1 MIRKIDHIA
10 IAVRDIDEAAEF
22 FAETLGLTLGGIEEV
37 AEQKTKVAF
46 IQIGEVRIE
55 LVQPMVPDSPVGKFI
70 DKRGEGIHHIA
81 LSTDAV
87 EDDLKALAD
96 KGVRL
101 IDKKPK
107 TGAHGAK
114 IAFLHP
120 KSSHGVLTELCE
132 RPSQQS

>member
-10 IAVRDIDEAAEF
+10 IAVRDIDEASKF
-22 FAETLGLTLGGIEEV
+22 FADTLGLSVDGIEEV

-55 LVQPMVPDSPVGKFI
+55 LVQPTEPDSPVGKFI
-70 DKRGEGIHHIA
+70 EKRGEGIHHIA
-81 LSTDAV
+81 LGTDGITQ
-87 EDDLKALAD
+87 DLAGLSD

-101 IDKKPK
+101 IDKEPK

-114 IAFLHP
+114 IAFVHP
-120 KSSHGVLTELCE
+120 KSSHGVLLELCE
-132 RPSQQS
+132 RPTE